1 MSWSVRVSSLFP
13 CMSVM
18 VPLLLFPYA
27 ILLTACFPNQ
37 PPAHTNA
44 DFTRLKLVQAMKQN
58 EIEEEMKRKEAARS
72 SALKSGKSIGKEN
85 DADITARFDAQD
97 DEDVVF

>member
-1 MSWSVRVSSLFP
+1 
-13 CMSVM
+13 
-18 VPLLLFPYA
+18 
-27 ILLTACFPNQ
+27 
-37 PPAHTNA
+37 
-44 DFTRLKLVQAMKQN
+44 MKQN